1 MRTIILTSILFLVS
15 CSTEASLLNLNKSK
29 LEVSPTTSEITV
41 KDFKSHIGYLASDHL
56 KGRAPGTI
64 GDEMAKDYIVNFFNT
79 VSQPAPRFVEVQEH
93 YVPAKRTRN
102 IKPEDRTVK
111 TYNIIATLPGND
123 PVLKDEFIVIGGHY
137 DSTANPKNDI
147 NNGADDNASGTSMV
161 MELFEKYAKSNN
173 HKRTLVFMLYG
184 GEELGLLGSE
194 YYVQNPTIDLS
205 KIQLMVNLDM
215 VGRLDNDR
223 TLYLGGIPS
232 ATNFEKEI
240 NPFLENSDFNIVAY
254 STGTTQRDNLFS
266 ASDHWNFYKSEVPV
280 IFFFTGIHDD
290 YHTPRDEK
298 ELVNYEGLRDIAD
311 LADKVV
317 GHFSDLNDRLVYT
330 KFDDAERPSRWSQI
344 KVSLGARP
352 VYPTEKPEF
361 KVAEITKDSPAFNAG
376 VKKNDVI
383 KKIGKFEINSM
394 DNYLEAL
401 LSLKPGD
408 SSTLTILRKNKE
420 IILDISF

>member
-1 MRTIILTSILFLVS
+1 MRKILLLSILFLAS
-15 CSTEASLLNLNKSK
+15 CSSEASLLNFNKPK
-29 LEVSPTTSEITV
+29 LEVIPTTSEITV
-41 KDFKSHIGYLASDHL
+41 KDFKSHIGYLASDVL

-64 GDEMAKDYIVNFFNT
+64 GDEMAKNYIVNFFNT

-123 PVLKDEFIVIGGHY
+123 PLLKDEFIVIGGHY
-137 DSTANPKNDI
+137 DSTANPKRDI

-161 MELFEKYAKSNN
+161 MELFEKYAESNS

-215 VGRLDNDR
+215 VGRLDGER

-240 NPFLENSDFNIVAY
+240 NPFLEESNFNIVAY

-266 ASDHWNFYKSEVPV
+266 ASDHWNFYKSGVPV

-290 YHTPRDEK
+290 YHTPRDEID
-298 ELVNYEGLRDIAD
+298 LVNYDGLKDIAD

-317 GHFSDLNDRLVYT
+317 NHFSDLNERLVFT

-352 VYPTEKPEF
+352 VYPSEKPEF
-361 KVAEITKDSPAFNAG
+361 KVAEITKGSPAFNAG
-376 VKKNDVI
+376 VKKKDVI
-383 KKIGKFEINSM
+383 KKIGDIEINSM

-408 SSTLTILRKNKE
+408 NSTLTIQRKNKE